1 MGNSP
6 CSLPMPAPEGPKG
19 VREGPKKFSVGE
31 GYGEPFGESDPDN
44 PGVSTSPFAQLD
56 ADWARL
62 GATTTARR
70 ALIAWVEAEPVLS
83 GHASPVELV
92 GFVQRAEAG
101 EAGPIEAALLRLA
114 GADSF
119 AARTLLQILVARM
132 EGQGLERRP
141 SLRVSECLDD
151 IRAELL
157 SHLWEAIASEAGADH
172 DNPGRL
178 LIDRAVSALR
188 AQRRAARRRETRW
201 VELASVPVA
210 TAGLDDARTLTEQI
224 VLAVTDAHRR
234 GRLNRRHAR
243 LLLLA
248 AAGAPPRAV
257 GTTAGPGLS
266 RSVYYQLHLA
276 TAAMARAQA

>member
-1 MGNSP
+1 M
-6 CSLPMPAPEGPKG
+6 
-19 VREGPKKFSVGE
+19 
-31 GYGEPFGESDPDN
+31 
-44 PGVSTSPFAQLD
+44 STSPFAQLH

-70 ALIAWVEAEPVLS
+70 RLIAWVEAEPVLS
-83 GHASPVELV
+83 GHGSPADLV
-92 GFVQRAEAG
+92 GFAQRAEPDRRAN
-101 EAGPIEAALLRLA
+101 IEAALLRLA

-119 AARTLLQILVARM
+119 AARALLQVLLARLVAQR
-132 EGQGLERRP
+132 LECRA
-141 SLRVSECLDD
+141 SLRGTEAVDD

-157 SHLWEAIASEAGADH
+157 SHLWEVIVAEAGADH
-172 DNPGRL
+172 GDPGRL
-178 LIDRAVSALR
+178 LVDRAVSALR
-188 AQRRAARRRETRW
+188 AQRRGARLRESRR

-210 TAGLDDARTLTEQI
+210 TTELDDARTVTEQI

-234 GRLNRRHAR
+234 GRLNARHAR

-266 RSVYYQLHLA
+266 RSVYYRLHLA